1 MAWRRSRA
9 GWWRARAV
17 IRPSLHVR
25 LGAGGEAVDSSR
37 VPFWMQQQAQFR
49 TAERMAGIA
58 IRPLRAL
65 GKA

>member
-1 MAWRRSRA
+1 
-9 GWWRARAV
+9 
-17 IRPSLHVR
+17 VR

-37 VPFWMQQQAQFR
+37 VPFWMQQQSQFR

-58 IRPLRAL
+58 IRPLRDL